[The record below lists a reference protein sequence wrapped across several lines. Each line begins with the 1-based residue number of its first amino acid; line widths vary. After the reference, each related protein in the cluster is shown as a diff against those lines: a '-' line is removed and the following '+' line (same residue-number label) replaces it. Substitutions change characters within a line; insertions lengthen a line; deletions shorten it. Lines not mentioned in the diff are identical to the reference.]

1 MKGVI
6 GLDIGGTK
14 VLGALYDFDGKM
26 LAKIKKKTKADEGI
40 EVVIKQIFKVVDGL
54 LETEHVDLS
63 AIGIGVPGLVNDSG
77 EVLFSP
83 NIPFVN
89 FKLGQTISQK
99 YNAKAVV
106 GNDVNVAMYG
116 EYKHLNDKALKNVL
130 GVFVGTGVGGA
141 IILDGKLYIG
151 QGSAA
156 EFGHMVVNVDGAY
169 CGCGAQGCLEAY
181 ASKTAIQKYISKQV
195 TKGRKSMLMDMLE
208 DDGPVMKSST
218 LQKAYEADDSL
229 AIEVVGRTAK
239 YLGVAAGNLVNLFH
253 PQVIIFGG
261 GVIESMGSA
270 LLDMTA
276 LEARQ
281 HAMPGMIEQVE
292 FKQSSLG
299 DEAGIYGAYCLAME
313 IITQ

>member
-1 MKGVI
+1 MKGII

-14 VLGALYDFDGKM
+14 VLGAVYDLNGKM
-26 LAKIKKKTKADEGI
+26 IAKIKKKTKADEGV

-54 LETEHVDLS
+54 LERDHVELI
-63 AIGIGVPGLVNDSG
+63 AIGVGVPGLVNEAG

-83 NIPFVN
+83 NIPFSN
-89 FKLGQTISQK
+89 FKLSQTISER
-99 YNAKAVV
+99 YNVKTVV

-116 EYKHLNDKALKNVL
+116 EYKHLDDKMLKNVL

-141 IILDGKLYIG
+141 IILNGRLYTG

-195 TKGRKSMLMDMLE
+195 SKGCKSMLIEMLE

-218 LQKAYEADDSL
+218 LQKAYEAGDPL

-239 YLGVAAGNLVNLFH
+239 YLGVAAGNLINLFH
-253 PQVIIFGG
+253 PQAIIFGG
-261 GVIESMGSA
+261 GVIESMGSS
-270 LLDMTA
+270 LLSMVA

-281 HAMPGMIEQVE
+281 HAMPGMFEQVD

-299 DEAGIYGAYCLAME
+299 DEAGVYGAFCLAQEFMSE
-313 IITQ
+313 